1 MKTRKTDVL
10 IIGSGLSGLM
20 TAELLSSRKNVMIFT
35 KKRVED
41 SNSYLA
47 QGGIA
52 TAMQET
58 DDWYD
63 HFLDTLQAGCFHNE
77 SAATRQLV
85 TDGPEMIQ
93 KLVELGVQFDRQ
105 SNGTYQ
111 YGKEGAHNRAR
122 ILHIGGDSTGKH
134 LIDTVKKRIIEKDL
148 VVEGETAIKLIVKN
162 NRCVGVWSMDEY
174 GNMTA
179 TYAQAVVLAT
189 GGLSGLYPLNSNAS
203 TITGD
208 GLALAYVA
216 GAELT
221 DLEFIQFHPTLLVNE
236 EGKSV
241 GLVTEAIRGE
251 GAVLVDEYG
260 NRLMKH
266 EHPLEDLAPRDVV
279 SRVLYR
285 ARMAGNKTFLDIR
298 SINDFQKRFPTV
310 TRLCKENGVSIEKGL
325 ILVAPGAHFTMGGVE
340 TDVDGR
346 TSIAGLYA
354 VGEVANTGV
363 HGANRLASNSLLEG
377 VVFAN
382 RLAHSIRSETD
393 IALISGLEWE
403 GIEILADSPT
413 YEEIHEIMN
422 NHIGI
427 ERDEHGLNQA
437 LRWFERYIDTT
448 VIHEFPSLGEIK
460 KRNQILVGWLVAGS
474 ALQRTES
481 RGSHYRTD
489 HPYQREK
496 WQQRRVKRRKECY
509 ESVKSTAGA

>member
-20 TAELLSSRKNVMIFT
+20 TAELLSLQKNVMIFT
-35 KKRVED
+35 KKRLED

-52 TAMQET
+52 AAVQEK
-58 DDWYD
+58 DAWYD

-77 SAATRQLV
+77 TAAARQLV
-85 TDGPEMIQ
+85 TDGLEMIQ
-93 KLVELGVQFDRQ
+93 KLVGLGVQFDRQ
-105 SNGTYQ
+105 PDGTYQ
-111 YGKEGAHNRAR
+111 YGKEGAHSHAR

-134 LIDTVKKRIIEKDL
+134 LIDTVKKRIIEKNL
-148 VVEGETAIKLIVKN
+148 VVEGETVLKLIVKN
-162 NRCVGVWSMDEY
+162 NRCIGVWSMDEL
-174 GNMTA
+174 GEMTA
-179 TYAQAVVLAT
+179 TYASAVILAT

-208 GLALAYVA
+208 GLALAYDA

-221 DLEFIQFHPTLLVNE
+221 DLEFIQFHPTLLVNDD
-236 EGKSV
+236 GKSV

-251 GAVLVDEYG
+251 GAALVDESG
-260 NRLMKH
+260 NRLMKN

-285 ARMAGNKTFLDIR
+285 AQMAGKETFLDIR
-298 SINDFQKRFPTV
+298 NINDFQKRFPTV
-310 TRLCKENGVSIEKGL
+310 TRLCAKNRVSIEKGL
-325 ILVAPGAHFTMGGVE
+325 IPVAPGAHFTMGGVG
-340 TDVDGR
+340 TDVGGR
-346 TSIAGLYA
+346 TSITGLYA

-382 RLAHSIRSETD
+382 RLAQTVRSETD
-393 IALISGLEWE
+393 VELTLEAEWE
-403 GIEILADSPT
+403 GIEVLADSPT
-413 YEEIHEIMN
+413 FEEIREIMN

-427 ERDEHGLNQA
+427 ERDERGLNQA
-437 LRWFERYIDTT
+437 VRWFERYLNTT
-448 VIHEFPSLGEIK
+448 VIHEFPSLEDIK

-509 ESVKSTAGA
+509 ESVESTAGA